1 MGKGRP
7 GIEVLVNAVE
17 PWTFPASLLEE
28 GCRAALRSEDVDAAE
43 LSVTLLDDRGIQEL
57 NREYLGK
64 DSPTDVL
71 AFALQAPGEPVLG
84 DIYIGYQQAERQ
96 ASELGVSLDEELV
109 RLAVHGTLHV
119 LGHLHPEGADRSRSD
134 MFRRQEELVA
144 RVLGLKRA

>member
-1 MGKGRP
+1 MATGRP
-7 GIEVLVNAVE
+7 EIEVQVNAVE
-17 PWTFPASLLEE
+17 PWSFPASLLEE
-28 GCRAALRSEDVDAAE
+28 GCRVALRSEEVDAAE

-84 DIYIGYQQAERQ
+84 DIYIGFQQAARQ
-96 ASELGVSLDEELV
+96 ASELGVSLDEELL

-119 LGHLHPEGADRSRSD
+119 LGHDHPEGDGRFRSD

-144 RVLGLKRA
+144 RVLGLRGS